1 MLEDVNLVILNAS
14 FPTMAKQIK
23 CSIPVRTNSVEDY
36 RLFSRV
42 QSTKL
47 KLIALKFAHKKVR
60 SVKKLLVSKLCRYIS
75 VATKSNCRGYTRK
88 LCTYM
93 VI

>member
-23 CSIPVRTNSVEDY
+23 CSIPMRTNSVEDY

-42 QSTKL
+42 QSTEL
-47 KLIALKFAHKKVR
+47 KFIAQTKLKFAALRKVQ
-60 SVKKLLVSKLCRYIS
+60 SVKKLLVS
-75 VATKSNCRGYTRK
+75 
-88 LCTYM
+88 
-93 VI
+93 